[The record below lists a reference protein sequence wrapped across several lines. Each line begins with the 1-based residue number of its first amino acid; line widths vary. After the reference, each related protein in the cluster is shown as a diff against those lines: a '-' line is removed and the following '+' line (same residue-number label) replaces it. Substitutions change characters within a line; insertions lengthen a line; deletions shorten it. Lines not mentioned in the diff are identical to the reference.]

1 LKPSINY
8 LLVGLFVLTGIALFA
23 WLVVWLVGVG
33 RIPAER
39 PIDMVFRDSVQGLM
53 EGSRVQFMGIDVGAV
68 EGVRLVGADP
78 PLVQVRARIRDD
90 TPIGPGTRAT
100 VEAELITGIAE
111 VRLYHAPD
119 ERAVYHGLNPGV
131 EEVATRPDSLLAL
144 MHRLPELT
152 EEAIDL
158 LNRAQRL
165 LSDDNLA
172 RVEQTLDSIDR
183 VAGAVA
189 ERREQ
194 IDLMLSRAAEAA
206 GSVRGSA
213 AAFEDLIGDLRPQLA
228 DTARSARDV
237 AEALRDW
244 LERHEEPLDA
254 FIEEGI
260 GQAGEMLE
268 QFQGALAELERLGR
282 RLGEDPSRI
291 VFPETQ
297 DAIELPP

>member
-1 LKPSINY
+1 VKPSINY
-8 LLVGLFVLTGIALFA
+8 FLVGLFVLSGIGLLAG
-23 WLVVWLVGVG
+23 LVVWLVGIG

-68 EGVRLVGADP
+68 ESVRLLGTDP
-78 PLVQVRARIRDD
+78 PLVRVRARVRDD
-90 TPIGPGTRAT
+90 TPIGPGTRAA

-119 ERAVYHGLNPGV
+119 ERAVYHRLDPAV
-131 EEVATRPDSLLAL
+131 EEVATRPDNLLAL
-144 MHRLPELT
+144 LNRLPELT
-152 EEAIDL
+152 ETAIDL

-172 RVEQTLDSIDR
+172 RVEQTLLAVER
-183 VAGAVA
+183 VTSVLA
-189 ERREQ
+189 EQREQ
-194 IDLMLSRAAEAA
+194 IDLMLSLAADAA
-206 GSVRGSA
+206 GSVRQSA
-213 AAFEDLIGDLRPQLA
+213 AAFEGMMGDLRPPLA
-228 DTARSARDV
+228 DTARSARAM
-237 AEALRDW
+237 AETLRDW
-244 LERHEEPLDA
+244 LERHEEPLGA

-260 GQAGEMLE
+260 GQAGELLE
-268 QFQGALAELERLGR
+268 RFQDALAELERLGR
-282 RLGEDPSRI
+282 RLGEDPSQI